1 MNARL
6 LNLAEVFLMA
16 EDLHVVADLVADALN
31 LSAHEVSSVLRTSPL
46 IAAMPMVPASDGTTH
61 KYPNYTGAPVVGFR
75 APNVGRDMDS
85 SDDTLVT
92 VTLKILDYSWM
103 VDQAIANAWR
113 RGAGK
118 DDYIAR
124 EGLRSIAAALF
135 VFEQQVIKG
144 TIGAS
149 DSAGASGSSAGF
161 AGFRDASTVDAL
173 ADTAMVVNA
182 TGTTAD
188 TASSVYAVRIGD
200 DGICGVYKGDGAPFE
215 TGDTVTAPKI
225 SSSTLTYPTYYT
237 PGCTWLG
244 CQVGGNYDI
253 GRICNLTADSG
264 KGLTDLLMADLL
276 GKFPVGYGP
285 THFVMSRRSRTQL
298 QKSRTTYSPTG
309 APAPMPTEYEGIPI
323 IVSDAV
329 SNTEEILA

>member
-1 MNARL
+1 
-6 LNLAEVFLMA
+6 MA
-16 EDLHVVADLVADALN
+16 EDLHVVADMIADALN
-31 LSAHEVSSVLRTSPL
+31 LSGHEVSSVLKTSPL
-46 IAAMPMVPASDGTTH
+46 VAALPMVPASDGTNH
-61 KYPNYTGAPVVGFR
+61 RYPNYTGQPVVGFR
-75 APNVGRDMDS
+75 APNVGREMDS

-92 VTLKILDYSWM
+92 VALKILDYSWM
-103 VDQAIANAWR
+103 SDKAMADSWR
-113 RGAGK
+113 RGSGK
-118 DDYIAR
+118 DEYIAR
-124 EGLRSIAAALF
+124 EGLRHIRSALF
-135 VFEQQVIKG
+135 TFEQQLING

-149 DSAGASGSSAGF
+149 DSAGAIGSAGGF
-161 AGFRDASTVDAL
+161 AGFRDAGTVDAV
-173 ADTAMVVNA
+173 ADAMVVNA

-188 TASSVYAVRIGD
+188 TASSVWAVRIAE

-215 TGDTVTAPKI
+215 LGDTIVAPKI
-225 SSSTLTYPTYYT
+225 SSAALFHPVYFT

-244 CQVGGNYDI
+244 CQVGGSYDI
-253 GRICNLTADSG
+253 GRIANLTNDSG

-309 APAPMPTEYEGIPI
+309 APAPVPTEYEGIPI

-329 SNTEEILA
+329 SNTEELVA